1 MTLEEM
7 AAKSKP
13 THTAGGPEFTV
24 GIFFMEHDIP
34 KFARISTRTRFA
46 LALPVT
52 MTTRGSLVR
61 AMRRTLSRAE
71 QGSERRKM

>member
-34 KFARISTRTRFA
+34 KFVRISTRTRFV
-46 LALPVT
+46 LALPV
-52 MTTRGSLVR
+52 TTRGSLVR

-71 QGSERRKM
+71 QGSERRKT